1 MELTNSIKTIL
12 KQMNPSLMMT
22 EHGIKMITSIVE
34 GVIERI
40 IKISDLLVSEHDIIL
55 ISDYTIETAYSVI
68 TSGNI
73 KQIGNSSAKNT
84 IKQFNNFNNK
94 EFLNIDEITRQNG
107 IIEKMSRPR
116 PRDKSG
122 LTLTVKPIQKFMTD
136 KSVHKIKIEGA
147 IYCTAVIEYIIAE
160 LIDVSKKNTLK
171 DNRKK
176 ITVDDI
182 QDGISTDSELSH
194 LILNSSPTSRL
205 ILGNDNM

>member
-12 KQMNPSLMMT
+12 KQMNPTLMMT
-22 EHGIKMITSIVE
+22 EYGIKMITSIVE
-34 GVIERI
+34 GIIERI
-40 IKISDLLVSEHDIIL
+40 IKISDLLVCEHGIIL
-55 ISDYTIETAYSVI
+55 ISDYTIETVYSII
-68 TSGNI
+68 TNGNI
-73 KQIGNSSAKNT
+73 KKIGNSSAKNA
-84 IKQFNNFNNK
+84 IKQFNNFSNK
-94 EFLNIDEITRQNG
+94 NVLNDDV

-116 PRDKSG
+116 PRDKAG
-122 LTLTVKPIQKFMTD
+122 LTLTVKPIQKFMTE
-136 KSVHKIKIEGA
+136 KSVYKIKVEGA

-182 QDGISTDSELSH
+182 QDGIATDSELSH

-205 ILGNDNM
+205 IIGNDNM